1 MARSRTLTQ
10 LIAEVRQR
18 ADCEGD
24 PHITDAE
31 VTRFINQSCQALQ
44 ALLIDIDESEF
55 MSWEDLT
62 TTPGDPLLSL
72 ATLPWTDTEQG
83 LYKLAHVHATV
94 SGQVLELER
103 WTFERYTLYQNASSW
118 GVPQMPV
125 SYRLIRDKLGS
136 PSLMFAPT
144 PQSAYPIRVFYYTP
158 FVDLV
163 NGSDTFDGRAG
174 WEEWVVLD
182 AAIKCLVKSQEPIRD
197 VQTEREKVEARI
209 RDQMRTPD
217 LDRPSQVRDTV
228 TADMLSRV
236 PGWVR

>member
-1 MARSRTLTQ
+1 MARTVTLTQ

-31 VTRFINQSCQALQ
+31 ITRFINQSCAALH
-44 ALLIDIDESEF
+44 ALLVDIDENEF
-55 MSWEDLT
+55 LYWADLT
-62 TTPGDPLLSL
+62 TTPGADTLKLN
-72 ATLPWTDTEQG
+72 TLPHQF
-83 LYKLAHVHATV
+83 YKLAHVHATV

-125 SYRLIRDKLGS
+125 SYRLFTDGTGVPGLQ
-136 PSLMFAPT
+136 FAPT
-144 PQSAYPIRVFYYTP
+144 PQSAYPIRVFYFTP

-163 NGSDTFDGRAG
+163 NGSDTFDGRDG

-182 AAIKCLVKSQEPIRD
+182 AAIKCLVKSQEPVRD